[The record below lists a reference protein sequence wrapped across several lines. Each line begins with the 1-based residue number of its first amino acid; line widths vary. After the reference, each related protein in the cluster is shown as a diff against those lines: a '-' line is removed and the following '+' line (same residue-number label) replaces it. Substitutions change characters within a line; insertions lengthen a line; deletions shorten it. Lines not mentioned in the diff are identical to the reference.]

1 MDEVIKSNTLTLTI
15 SAVIVVIISIIISV
29 IIYFLSRPKSP
40 GIVNVG
46 GFDLSNM
53 NALGQ
58 SLGGTSNG
66 SGDVY
71 FSNKDIGGG
80 DIKGGGIST
89 LDDHSSTSTFNK
101 HCDGINTMG
110 GC

>member
-15 SAVIVVIISIIISV
+15 SAVITVIISIIISV

-53 NALGQ
+53 NAPGQ
-58 SLGGTSNG
+58 SSGGTSKG

-80 DIKGGGIST
+80 DIKGGGISS

-101 HCDGINTMG
+101 HCDGLNTMG